1 MLIDTDVFIWF
12 LWGKPKALD
21 VIETAESI
29 SISSVTYME
38 LIQGARS
45 KQELKALDNLLTT
58 LDADILHINEAISEL
73 ATASVRQYYHSHSVE
88 LKDALIGATGVVYQL
103 PLATA
108 NYKHFK
114 QIEGLELQVFKP

>member
-1 MLIDTDVFIWF
+1 M
-12 LWGKPKALD
+12 WGKPKALD

-58 LDADILHINEAISEL
+58 GCRYS
-73 ATASVRQYYHSHSVE
+73 S
-88 LKDALIGATGVVYQL
+88 YQ
-103 PLATA
+103 
-108 NYKHFK
+108 
-114 QIEGLELQVFKP
+114 

>member
-12 LWGKPKALD
+12 MWGKPKALD

-88 LKDALIGATGVVYQL
+88 LNDALIGATGVVHQIT
-103 PLATA
+103 LATA